1 MLCIYFSSITNSAL
15 FKLIQ
20 DKPNIFF
27 IPEIT
32 YSIANAPNNKP
43 NTLWITLNK
52 DKLIISTSLEDNH
65 IQTPAKITE
74 SITGKKLIT
83 LLINSGS
90 DFSAISMVIVIAPG
104 PAISGIAKGKVA
116 NDMAEISS
124 IAESAKFCLLSSRF
138 SKTISNAMKMR
149 NKPPIILKEF
159 ILIPIPFSNACP
171 NNEKKRRITND
182 INVALK

>member
-1 MLCIYFSSITNSAL
+1 M
-15 FKLIQ
+15 
-20 DKPNIFF
+20 
-27 IPEIT
+27 PEIT

-52 DKLIISTSLEDNH
+52 DKLIISTSLDDNH
-65 IQTPAKITE
+65 IQTPARITE

-90 DFSAISMVIVIAPG
+90 DFSAISIVIVIAPG

-138 SKTISNAMKMR
+138 SQ
-149 NKPPIILKEF
+149 KPF
-159 ILIPIPFSNACP
+159 QT
-171 NNEKKRRITND
+171 R
-182 INVALK
+182 